1 MLLLIIRKEI
11 VHNVLSFRFVVTY
24 ALLFSLILLA
34 MFLMEGDY
42 ETRYQ
47 DYATE
52 VNKQRDALAEL
63 EKIEDPNKQYED
75 YQRTTFYGARQPRD
89 TGILARGIEG
99 SLPTRIAS
107 NTFFFFSS
115 SEERLSRN
123 MLFDIFQTP
132 DFAYVINVV
141 MSLLALLFVFDAVCG
156 EKEQG
161 TLKLLLAN
169 SVPRYLVIV
178 GKWIGGFLSIAAPFT
193 VAVLGGFTYLYI
205 AGSLHSGDD
214 GIWRFWLIYLV
225 ALLYISTFFTLGLL
239 VSVLAQ
245 RTATALLVSLMVW
258 IAWILLVPNV
268 APVVAGLLAPAP
280 GRQIIESE
288 KRVIDQEFQLL
299 MEASRQRRN
308 STQADYEKLQ
318 KETEERKSKL
328 DKFYQD
334 KTNAQI
340 SLGENLARL
349 SPSACS
355 LFAMTRLA
363 GTGPALFEQFHNSLT
378 RYQEQHQEYRNDF
391 WRSGKVQYQQETG
404 RMEVTDEDWFQA
416 DDLPRFRMFEEG
428 LTESVDAA
436 LFDVLL
442 LLIYNAVFFML
453 SYMFFLRYDAT

>member
-1 MLLLIIRKEI
+1 MLLLIIKKEI
-11 VHNVLSFRFVVTY
+11 IHNVLSFRFVVTY

-42 ETRYQ
+42 EARYQ

-63 EKIEDPNKQYED
+63 DKVEDPNKQYEE
-75 YQRTTFYGARQPRD
+75 YQRMTFYGARQPRD
-89 TGILARGIEG
+89 TGILARGVEG

-107 NTFFFFSS
+107 NSYFFFSS

-123 MLFDIFQTP
+123 MLFEVFQTP

-156 EKEQG
+156 EKERG

-169 SVPRYLVIV
+169 SVPRDLVII

-193 VAVLGGFTYLYI
+193 VAVLGGFSYLYI
-205 AGSLHSGDD
+205 SGSLHSGDD
-214 GIWRFWLIYLV
+214 GIWRFWSIYLV

-239 VSVLAQ
+239 VSVLTQ
-245 RTATALLVSLMVW
+245 RTATALLISLMVW
-258 IAWILLVPNV
+258 IGWILVVPNV

-299 MEASRQRRN
+299 MQTSRQRRN
-308 STQADYEKLQ
+308 TTQQDYETLQ
-318 KETEERKSKL
+318 QETEARKNKL

-340 SLGENLARL
+340 ELGENLARL

-363 GTGPALFEQFHNSLT
+363 GTGPALFEQFHNSMT
-378 RYQEQHQEYRNDF
+378 RYQKQHQEYRNDF
-391 WRSGKVQYQQETG
+391 WRSGITSFNQEAG
-404 RMEVTDEDWFQA
+404 RMEVTKDDWFQP
-416 DDLPRFRMFEEG
+416 DDLPRFRMFEEA

-442 LLIYNAVFFML
+442 LLIYNAAFFML
-453 SYMFFLRYDAT
+453 SYLFFLRYDAT